1 MPRKIKEIRYSPK
14 FLKRLARLPERIIE
28 KAEERELMFRE
39 DAFDPRLRTHHLHGE
54 QKTSL
59 AFWIDYTYRIEF
71 IFLTEEEVL
80 FLNVGTHG
88 EIYI

>member
-1 MPRKIKEIRYSPK
+1 
-14 FLKRLARLPERIIE
+14 
-28 KAEERELMFRE
+28 MFRE

-59 AFWIDYTYRIEF
+59 AFWINHIYRIEF

-80 FLNVGTHG
+80 FLNIGTHDKV
-88 EIYI
+88 YR